1 MDLFQERLQ
10 NALQID
16 FNESQRSDWITQTAA
31 CVFEAVSGNS
41 IELLDQTD
49 WRYAAS
55 LNAAERLLSKIN
67 HLKHQSLDAST
78 QNKKFT
84 TIVNSA
90 PSSFFYA
97 PETVK
102 RLYDPRVDNHD
113 PLIAKGVN
121 CHCQLLER
129 ASGHAAQRYA
139 SSIQRAGL
147 DIDTVRGD
155 LYSAALE
162 EIVKC
167 LSDHCARIWQVGKKG
182 AVIIPTERMRGWK
195 QSMVT
200 HCALDAHAQRL
211 ALLHSDRVL
220 SIWMIESQELLLKI
234 SLSSFCFHRA
244 ADDWRA
250 PFFSNEKDK
259 IAIQTAEDSVVVIAC
274 DNSNNPVL
282 LHKDDK
288 IRFQQMFGDVL
299 PASENFKQAK
309 KLTATSRNGA
319 EILLNIYRKNV
330 YHSVTSQDGNTIVT
344 TSEIERF
351 MPPWMCDIGFE
362 NAVFY
367 ILRRRLIDR
376 IRKHIHIE
384 TGRSEEIDSNQNEI
398 NPIQALGV
406 YHTGKDLDEMSSE
419 ELVSH
424 SGRQTDEWRDEHDL
438 ERILAVLKS
447 ITITYKDQEIRCD
460 QLARLK
466 AEGKTNAEIGEILKA
481 PRGTV
486 DYLWGQ
492 CRKQITL
499 IFGDEI

>member
-10 NALQID
+10 YALQTD
-16 FNESQRSDWITQTAA
+16 FNKSQRSDWITQTAV
-31 CVFEAVSGNS
+31 CVFEAVAGNTF
-41 IELLDQTD
+41 ERLAPPD

-55 LNAAERLLSKIN
+55 ISAAERLLSKIN
-67 HLKHQSLDAST
+67 HLKRQSLDDSS
-78 QNKKFT
+78 QNKKFNA
-84 TIVNSA
+84 IVNSA

-113 PLIAKGVN
+113 PLIIKGVN

-129 ASGHAAQRYA
+129 ATGHAAQRYA

-147 DIDTVRGD
+147 DIDTVRSD

-167 LSDHCARIWQVGKKG
+167 LSDHCARVWQVGSDKPI
-182 AVIIPTERMRGWK
+182 IIPTEGMRGWK
-195 QSMVT
+195 QSIVT
-200 HCALDAHAQRL
+200 RAALDAGSQRL
-211 ALLHSDRVL
+211 ALLHSDRTL
-220 SIWMIESQELLLKI
+220 STWEIGSQELLLKI
-234 SLSSFCFHRA
+234 SLSPYCSQRA
-244 ADDWRA
+244 ADEWRA
-250 PFFSNEKDK
+250 PFFSIEKDK
-259 IAIQTAEDSVVVIAC
+259 IAVQTAEDSVVLITC
-274 DNSNNPVL
+274 DGTHKPVV

-288 IRFQQMFGDVL
+288 VRFQQLFGDVL
-299 PASENFKQAK
+299 PASENFKQTQN
-309 KLTATSRNGA
+309 LTVTSRNGA
-319 EILLNIYRKNV
+319 KLPLNDYRKNV
-330 YHSVTSQDGNTIVT
+330 YHSMMSQDGAVIVT

-351 MPPWMCDIGFE
+351 MPTWMCDIGFE

-384 TGRSEEIDSNQNEI
+384 ATHTEETDANATAM
-398 NPIQALGV
+398 NPTQALGV
-406 YHTGKDLDEMSSE
+406 YHTGKDLDDMSSE

-438 ERILAVLKS
+438 ERILAVLKT
-447 ITITYKDQEIRCD
+447 ITITYKDKEIRCD